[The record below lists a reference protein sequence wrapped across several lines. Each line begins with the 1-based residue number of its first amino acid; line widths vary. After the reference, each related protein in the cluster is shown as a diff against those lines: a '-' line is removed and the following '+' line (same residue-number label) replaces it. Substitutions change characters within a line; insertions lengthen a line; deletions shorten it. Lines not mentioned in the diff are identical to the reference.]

1 MMTPEDHRDQ
11 HWDEDNEPE
20 KMSLSDA
27 ISIVDDYLVFNQE
40 HDNFKEALQIVS
52 EAAEDYNYFAN
63 GESRQSYRAK
73 LTGLQSRARQEGRNE
88 NRTYIE
94 KQICEEHAVTIYGDY
109 EPTNELLIRFDKSGQ
124 AVRMRKL
131 NVMPNHDTTIDALF
145 DEAVDDLQ
153 SKVTSGNFF
162 PTRKE
167 TE

>member
-1 MMTPEDHRDQ
+1 MMTPEEYGAE

-63 GESRQSYRAK
+63 GENRQAYRAK
-73 LTGLQSRARQEGRNE
+73 LTGMQSRARQEGRNE

-94 KQICEEHAVTIYGDY
+94 KAICKDNEISIYGDY
-109 EPTNELLIRFDKSGQ
+109 EPINELLIRFDKSGQ

-131 NVMPNHDTTIDALF
+131 NVMPNHDTKIDALF
-145 DEAVDDLQ
+145 DEAVEDI
-153 SKVTSGNFF
+153 
-162 PTRKE
+162 RKE
-167 TE
+167 HEE

>member
-27 ISIVDDYLVFNQE
+27 ISIVDDYFTFHE
-40 HDNFKEALQIVS
+40 EPANFEEALQIVI

-94 KQICEEHAVTIYGDY
+94 KQICQDKEITIYGEY
-109 EPTNELLIRFDKSGQ
+109 EPIGELVIRFDKIGK
-124 AVRMRKL
+124 AVRMRAW
-131 NVMPNHDTTIDALF
+131 NIMPNHDTTIDALF
-145 DEAVDDLQ
+145 DEAVEDI
-153 SKVTSGNFF
+153 
-162 PTRKE
+162 RKE